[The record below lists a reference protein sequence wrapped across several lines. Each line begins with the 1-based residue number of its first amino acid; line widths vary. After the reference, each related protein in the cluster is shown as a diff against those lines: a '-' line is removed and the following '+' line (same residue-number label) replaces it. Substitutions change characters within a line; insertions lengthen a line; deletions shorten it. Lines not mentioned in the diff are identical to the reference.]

1 VPDDPIAP
9 EPLRKSEP
17 VVVGDIV
24 DLVVVLAGVA
34 GVMIPDDVAAKVVAA
49 VAALVV
55 WLQSTYF
62 KRKSVTPVD
71 RAGERE
77 AEAYDLGV
85 AQGEANTPG
94 HATVFQVVDR
104 IADPPPPPP
113 AAGLEHDR
121 VLPRDP
127 IPWAATRVPP
137 PGGLDG

>member
-62 KRKSVTPVD
+62 KRRSVTPEV
-71 RAGERE
+71 RAAERE
-77 AEAYDLGV
+77 VAAYDDGV
-85 AQGEANTPG
+85 AAGKQLAPQ
-94 HATVFQVVDR
+94 AVVVQVDR

-113 AAGLEHDR
+113 AGGLEHDR

-127 IPWAATRVPP
+127 IPWAPTRVPP